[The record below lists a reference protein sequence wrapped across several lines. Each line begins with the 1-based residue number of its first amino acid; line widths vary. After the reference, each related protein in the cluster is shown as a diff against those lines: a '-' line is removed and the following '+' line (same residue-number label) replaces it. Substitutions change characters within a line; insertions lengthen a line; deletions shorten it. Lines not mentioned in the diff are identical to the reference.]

1 VSARTLDVARRT
13 RDRARARQERW
24 EDQPAH
30 DDRTASI
37 LGVALGV
44 CFVTAFVTGLISHY
58 VQHPVG
64 WFHWPTRPAGLYRVT
79 QGVHV
84 ATGIATI
91 PLLLA
96 KLWSVAPRLV
106 RLPPIEGV
114 AHALAR
120 LSLVP
125 LVFGSLFLLV
135 TGVTNIDQWYP
146 WPFLFTLA
154 HYWAAWITMGAL
166 LIHVAAVIGV
176 ARAALAR
183 GERPTPAAADT
194 VAPVPAGPSRRQFLG
209 AVAAASTLLTVVTVG
224 QTVSPLRRLA
234 LLAPRRPDVG
244 PQGFPV
250 NRSAVEA
257 GVTAAAEAPGYRVA
271 VEGAVARPLDLSVA
285 DLAALG
291 VHEATLPIACVEG
304 WSASVR
310 WEGVRVRDV
319 LAAAGARP
327 GAGVTV
333 QSLERVGYGTSTL
346 RDDEA
351 ADPDTL
357 LALRCNG
364 EVLHVDHGY
373 PVRLIGPNRP
383 GVQQT
388 KWVTKLVVS

>member
-1 VSARTLDVARRT
+1 M
-13 RDRARARQERW
+13 
-24 EDQPAH
+24 H

-44 CFVTAFVTGLISHY
+44 CLVTAFVTGLISHY
-58 VQHPVG
+58 VQHPVS

-79 QGVHV
+79 QGIHV

-106 RLPPIEGV
+106 RLPPLDGA
-114 AHALAR
+114 AHALER

-166 LIHVAAVIGV
+166 VIHVAAVIGV

-183 GERPTPAAADT
+183 DRAASEPA
-194 VAPVPAGPSRRQFLG
+194 VPVPGAPSRRQFLG
-209 AVAAASTLLTVVTVG
+209 AVAAASTLLTVVTIG

-257 GVTAAAEAPGYRVA
+257 GVTEAARAADYRVT
-271 VEGAVARPLDLSVA
+271 VEGAVARPLSLSVA
-285 DLAALG
+285 DLEALG

-310 WEGVRVRDV
+310 WQGVRVRDV

-327 GAGVTV
+327 GARVTV

-346 RDDEA
+346 RRDEA
-351 ADPDTL
+351 ADRDTL

>member
-1 VSARTLDVARRT
+1 MSAGPTAMVRRA
-13 RDRARARQERW
+13 RDRAAARQQRW
-24 EDQPAH
+24 QDQPMH

-37 LGVALGV
+37 LGVALGI

-79 QGVHV
+79 QGIHV

-114 AHALAR
+114 AHALER

-183 GERPTPAAADT
+183 DRQPGPAPTVD
-194 VAPVPAGPSRRQFLG
+194 APGPGSPSRRQFLV
-209 AVAAASTLLTVVTVG
+209 AVAGASTLLTLVTVG

-257 GVTAAAEAPGYRVA
+257 GVTAAAQAPDYRVA
-271 VEGAVARPLDLSVA
+271 VEGAVARPLDLGLA
-285 DLAALG
+285 DLEALG
-291 VHEATLPIACVEG
+291 VTRG
-304 WSASVR
+304 
-310 WEGVRVRDV
+310 D
-319 LAAAGARP
+319 AADRLRRGLERFGALGGRARPRRAGGRGRPSRGAGHRAVAGAR
-327 GAGVTV
+327 G
-333 QSLERVGYGTSTL
+333 L
-346 RDDEA
+346 RHL
-351 ADPDTL
+351 DPD
-357 LALRCNG
+357 ARRG
-364 EVLHVDHGY
+364 
-373 PVRLIGPNRP
+373 R
-383 GVQQT
+383 
-388 KWVTKLVVS
+388 